1 MGSGAKS
8 YMMKC
13 GNIYQPYREESVS
26 HRYMTLHPIHSNFL
40 INEENFL
47 FFFNG
52 VVLRSQKSVDRN
64 RDPRAKKVISEP
76 KHFRPSGPA
85 DEFQPSIPRPKLPLP
100 APSSATGTGNRA
112 ESHRKSGEPI
122 DHPSGSCYVH
132 KSPIAADQNRPKEVD
147 SRTNEDR
154 RQGGS
159 SDFSRFVL
167 LSCVRRKI
175 CDFVDLA
182 KRSRRNHC

>member
-1 MGSGAKS
+1 
-8 YMMKC
+8 
-13 GNIYQPYREESVS
+13 
-26 HRYMTLHPIHSNFL
+26 L
-40 INEENFL
+40 
-47 FFFNG
+47 
-52 VVLRSQKSVDRN
+52 VDRN

-100 APSSATGTGNRA
+100 APSSANGTGNRA
-112 ESHRKSGEPI
+112 ESHRKSGEAI
-122 DHPSGSCYVH
+122 DHHSGSCYVH

-147 SRTNEDR
+147 RGTNEDR
-154 RQGGS
+154 RHGGS

-182 KRSRRNHC
+182 KRSRRNHCWCIVQYISHCMRGKIWEWYCTKIGEKTGNNFPQEPFADFLGYLP